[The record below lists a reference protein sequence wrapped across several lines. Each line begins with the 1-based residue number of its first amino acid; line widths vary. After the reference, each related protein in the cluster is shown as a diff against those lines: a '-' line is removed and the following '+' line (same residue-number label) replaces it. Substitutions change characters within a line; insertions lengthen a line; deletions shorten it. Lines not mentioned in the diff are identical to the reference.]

1 MKEGVEFNRW
11 GLCHHSCCGSRPGR
25 RNIFCQFQWITK
37 KSLLMVVG
45 HREELA
51 RGGAGAKPHWGH
63 TASCRSSHVSGGSRR
78 KKETQRQCLFQ
89 SGERHPIPK
98 QRRRA
103 RSRSGPIPLCKYTSS
118 DLPASS
124 LPKDLFPSHP
134 LSVFLFLFLFPHK
147 SRRILFQDK

>member
-1 MKEGVEFNRW
+1 MSPLVLRLPPREEEYFFANFN
-11 GLCHHSCCGSRPGR
+11 GS
-25 RNIFCQFQWITK
+25 QK

-78 KKETQRQCLFQ
+78 KKRNAKAMPL
-89 SGERHPIPK
+89 PIW
-98 QRRRA
+98 RA
-103 RSRSGPIPLCKYTSS
+103 TPDTEATAAGPQQKSGPIPLCKYTSS